1 MNSLTMEMTTSASAR
16 RRKRRY
22 IAMVVLV
29 VALFGAWSGFW
40 YYAAGQAHT
49 VLEGWRA
56 REAKSGRT
64 YACGSETVGGY
75 PFRMEFACD
84 QASAVF
90 ATPPL
95 ELKLSRIL
103 VAAQIYQPTLLIS
116 EFTGPISIADA
127 GKPPTLA
134 ANWSLGQASV
144 RGTPV
149 SPERISLVF
158 DDPVVER
165 VSGGNSETWLR
176 AKQLELH
183 GRIAEGSAAEK
194 PVIETVLRLE
204 QASIP
209 GFHPAAVQPMDA
221 EMTAVIRGL
230 NDFAPK
236 PWPVRF
242 REIQQANGR
251 IDITQVRIN
260 QGDILAVGNGTLSIN
275 PAGRLEGQISVTM
288 SGLETFLDKIGAQR
302 IVQNSPT
309 MDRLAGALDRLSP
322 GLGDM
327 ARQQAGA
334 NISAGINMLGQQ
346 TTLEGKPAVALP
358 LRFTDG
364 AVFLGPIPIGN
375 TPTLF

>member
-1 MNSLTMEMTTSASAR
+1 MEMTVPSSAQ

-22 IAMVVLV
+22 IMLVALV
-29 VALFGAWSGFW
+29 VALFGGWSWFW

-49 VLEGWRA
+49 VFEGWRA
-56 REAKSGRT
+56 REAKSGRA
-64 YACGSETVGGY
+64 YACGTESVGGY
-75 PFRMEFACD
+75 PFRMELACD

-90 ATPPL
+90 QVPAL

-116 EFTGPISIADA
+116 EFDGPLSIADA

-165 VSGGNSETWLR
+165 INGGNSATWLR
-176 AKQLELH
+176 AKHLELH
-183 GRIAEGSAAEK
+183 GRIAEGSAADK
-194 PVIETVLRLE
+194 PVIETVLRLQ

-209 GFHPAAVQPMDA
+209 GFHPAAVQPIDA

-251 IDITQVRIN
+251 IDITQVRIE
-260 QGDILAVGNGTLSIN
+260 QGDILALGNGALSIN
-275 PAGRLEGQISVTM
+275 PDGRLEGQLQVTIA
-288 SGLETFLDKIGAQR
+288 GLETFLNKIGAQR
-302 IVQNSPT
+302 MVETSPT

-322 GLGDM
+322 GLGNL
-327 ARQQAGA
+327 ARQQASA
-334 NISAGINMLGQQ
+334 NISAGINLLGQQ

-358 LRFTDG
+358 LRFNDG

-375 TPTLF
+375 TPALF

>member
-1 MNSLTMEMTTSASAR
+1 MEITVTPSAR

-22 IAMVVLV
+22 ITMVVLV
-29 VALFGAWSGFW
+29 AALFGAWSLFW
-40 YYAAGQAHT
+40 YFAAGQAHT

-56 REAKSGRT
+56 REAKTGRT

-116 EFTGPISIADA
+116 EFDGPLSIADA

-144 RGTPV
+144 RGTPA
-149 SPERISLVF
+149 SPERVSLVF

-165 VSGGNSETWLR
+165 INGGNSETWLR
-176 AKQLELH
+176 AKHLELH
-183 GRIAEGSAAEK
+183 GRIAEGSAADK
-194 PVIETVLRLE
+194 PVIETVVRLE

-242 REIQQANGR
+242 REIQQADGR
-251 IDITQVRIN
+251 IDITQVRIE
-260 QGDILAVGNGTLSIN
+260 QGDILAIGGGTLSIN
-275 PAGRLEGQISVTM
+275 PDGRLDGQLRVTI

-302 IVQNSPT
+302 MVQNSPT

-322 GLGDM
+322 GLGNL

-334 NISAGINMLGQQ
+334 NISAGINLLGQQ
-346 TTLEGKPAVALP
+346 TTLEGKPAVELP

-375 TPTLF
+375 TRALF

>member
-1 MNSLTMEMTTSASAR
+1 MNSLTMEMTTTPTAR
-16 RRKRRY
+16 QRKRRY
-22 IAMVVLV
+22 IALLLLV
-29 VALFGAWSGFW
+29 VALFGGWSWFW
-40 YYAAGQAHT
+40 YYAAGQAHS

-56 REAKSGRT
+56 REATSGRA
-64 YACGSETVGGY
+64 YSCGSETIGGY

-90 ATPPL
+90 QTPPL

-127 GKPPTLA
+127 GRPPTLA

-144 RGTPV
+144 RGTPA

-176 AKQLELH
+176 AKHLELH
-183 GRIAEGSAAEK
+183 GRIAEGSAADK
-194 PVIETVLRLE
+194 PVIESVLRLE

-221 EMTAVIRGL
+221 QMTAVIRGL

-242 REIQQANGR
+242 REIQQADGR
-251 IDITQVRIN
+251 IDITQVRIV

-275 PAGRLEGQISVTM
+275 PSGRLEGQLRVTI

-309 MDRLAGALDRLSP
+309 MDRLAGALDRLAP
-322 GLGDM
+322 GLGNL

-346 TTLEGKPAVALP
+346 TTLEGKPAIALP

-375 TPTLF
+375 TPALF